1 MFNTF
6 SKIAVLLFFTFL
18 NSQKGFCQMGAA
30 QKIIFDIDSTVNF
43 NVPRDGVWE
52 LLKEP
57 SQWNEISNGLIAHVV
72 IKKLPSGMKK
82 EILFADS
89 SLRYDFITQYQ
100 PEYRFIVTEVTKP
113 LPVGITQNFFSIIVN
128 AITENTCSFIYRIK
142 VDGDA
147 AAKTQLLAALRKEM
161 CAIIAGMRLKLPS
174 VK

>member
-18 NSQKGFCQMGAA
+18 SSQKGYSQMGLA
-30 QKIIFDIDSTVNF
+30 QQIIFDIDSTVTF
-43 NVPRDGVWE
+43 NAPRDGVWE

-57 SQWNEISNGLIAHVV
+57 SKWNEISNGLIARVV

-82 EILFADS
+82 EIVFADS

-113 LPVGITQNFFSIIVN
+113 LPAGITQNFFSIIVN
-128 AITENTCSFIYRIK
+128 AINENTCSFIYRIK
-142 VDGDA
+142 VDGEA
-147 AAKTQLLAALRKEM
+147 IAKSQLLAALRNEM

-174 VK
+174 EK